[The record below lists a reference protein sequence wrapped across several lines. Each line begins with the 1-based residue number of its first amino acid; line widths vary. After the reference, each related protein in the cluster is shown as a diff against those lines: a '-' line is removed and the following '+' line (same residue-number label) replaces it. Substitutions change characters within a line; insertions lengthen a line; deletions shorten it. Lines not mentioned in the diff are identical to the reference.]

1 MTSLELKDKINQLEQ
16 RCVTIVDSAN
26 KEIRSLTDDEKHDIE
41 ESRNHIEEL
50 RSQLSSLT
58 KELNTNNIST
68 TPKMEK
74 QSIVKEIRAAISD
87 GSKSFTLAAATGI
100 EQVAEA
106 NGIVQV
112 GTTTDV
118 VPVATE
124 IQGILE
130 PLYAN
135 SVLAQLGVRFYTG
148 LPMGDVAIPVMGNGN
163 VGWAS
168 EIGAAAESQNTF
180 STITLKPKRLTAY
193 VDVSKKLI
201 AQDTYGVEAALQR
214 DIVNALNAKLEA
226 TIFGDGAKTDTTP
239 AGIFN
244 GKTLVKATDFKAI
257 CDGEGKVE
265 DANVH
270 GEMKYLLS
278 PSAKAAFRAMSKGT
292 KSTQLV
298 YEDGAVDGIP
308 ALVTSNVPDKQ
319 LVYGDFANLAVG
331 SWGDVEVVVDEY
343 TQAVNGCVRL
353 VINAYF
359 DAAILRDAAFY
370 FGTVEA

>member
-16 RCVTIVDSAN
+16 RCISIVDSAN

-58 KELNTNNIST
+58 KELNTNIIST

-74 QSIVKEIRAAISD
+74 QSIVKEIRSAISN
-87 GSKSFTLAAATGI
+87 GSKSFKLNAATGI
-100 EQVAEA
+100 EQRAA
-106 NGIVQV
+106 
-112 GTTTDV
+112 TTDV
-118 VPVATE
+118 APVATE

-168 EIGAAAESQNTF
+168 EIGLASESQNTF

-359 DAAILRDAAFY
+359 DAALLRDAAFY